1 MRVRDCMTA
10 KVFTVRLDKKLIVVQ
25 EMMGW
30 ARVRH
35 IPVVD
40 QTGAVVGIISHRDL
54 LHAAIS
60 AVAEA
65 SKVDRDQHLATI
77 PITVVMKTGVHTVGP
92 DATIQEAAKRMR
104 EKKIG
109 CLPVVE
115 GHKLVGIISEY
126 DLLGFVERT

>member
-30 ARVRH
+30 ARIRH

-40 QTGAVVGIISHRDL
+40 GTGGVVGIISHRDL

-77 PITVVMKTGVHTVGP
+77 AITMVMKTGVQTIGP

-115 GHKLVGIISEY
+115 GNKLVGIISEY